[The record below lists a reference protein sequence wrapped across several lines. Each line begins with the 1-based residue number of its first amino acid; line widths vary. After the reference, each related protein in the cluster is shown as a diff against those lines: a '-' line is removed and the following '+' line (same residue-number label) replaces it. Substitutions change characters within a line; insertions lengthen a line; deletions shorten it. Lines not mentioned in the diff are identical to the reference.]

1 LFYYVVL
8 NMSPPM
14 SSQPL
19 PPKEHALFK
28 RIVKCYEQKQFRN
41 GLKFAKQILSNPNF
55 AEHGETLSM
64 KGLILNCIGKKE
76 EALELVK
83 KGLRNDVR
91 SHVCWHVY
99 GLMQRSE
106 RKYDEAI
113 KAFRNAL
120 KIDKEN
126 IQILRDLSMLQ
137 LQMRDLEGFKE
148 TRYHLFKLR
157 PTQRVSWIGFALS
170 LHLTEDYE
178 LAIRVLEDFRKTQNI
193 ETYDIESSEFLLYQN
208 MVYREAGKFEIALY
222 HLESNKDHIYDR
234 RSYLELKG
242 ELLMK
247 LGRNLEASNVYHQLL
262 ARNEDNLDYYNL
274 LEECLNLKTG
284 DDVQDMDAVRR
295 RLYLYDEMIK
305 CYPNALAPHRL
316 PLSFLP
322 AHMIVPRIEVLLK
335 KLLRK
340 GSSPAFAVF
349 RIMYRDSNKAY
360 IYIYI
365 YGFNCA
371 QLWMYICLFC
381 FLFQVSIMENLLMA
395 YVDSLEKCSKFPE
408 ETAVEAPCTL
418 LWLYY
423 YLALHFDYLNNVDS
437 ALMYVN
443 KGIEHTPTLVELY
456 MVKARIYKHAGNM
469 LEAAHWIEEAQS
481 LDTADRY
488 INSKCAKYMLQAGR
502 IEDGIFMCSKFIRE
516 GLSSVESF
524 FEMQYMWF
532 EIECARAYRK
542 AGQYGESLKK
552 CHEVERHFSDIIDDQ
567 YDFHNYCIRRVTICS
582 YIQLL
587 RLEDCLREHR
597 FFFRAAKCALKVY
610 LSIYDSPS
618 DSGTG
623 IDNAAQ
629 NGASSRELRKLH
641 RKQKKQAA
649 KAEQQRLNKVK
660 SNTKSKQDGI
670 ADDCKR
676 QPQISAE
683 KLASTSQPLEDAL
696 VFLRPLIQ
704 LNCTYPQAYFLGFE
718 VYYRKNKPLLML
730 LCIKRAERIDPD
742 NAQLHVCKVK
752 YLKYLQD
759 NQSSI
764 DVVHEVTGEVFPER
778 DAVLDLSDYNAQ
790 YLQAHHNSI
799 RHRLAV
805 AEVMYFLNREKQAE
819 AVEVAIKVE
828 NSMQDVTWKVCR
840 KVLHRL
846 SNRALFGVVDPTIIE
861 NYKIACRKR
870 FPHAAAFF
878 DQSSLSSTLL
888 ANHVSSSSDHD
899 NTSDVNDV
907 VEGLYDLSLP

>member
-1 LFYYVVL
+1 MKPISDSVAGLFCYVVL

-14 SSQPL
+14 SSQQL
-19 PPKEHALFK
+19 PPKEQALFK

-41 GLKFAKQILSNPNF
+41 GLKFTKQILSNPNF

-193 ETYDIESSEFLLYQN
+193 EAYDIESSEFLLYQN

-247 LGRNLEASNVYHQLL
+247 LGRNLEASHVYHQLL

-274 LEECLNLKTG
+274 LEECLNLKTD
-284 DDVQDMDAVRR
+284 DDVQDMEAVRR
-295 RLYLYDEMIK
+295 RLYLYDEVIK

-316 PLSFLP
+316 SLSFLP
-322 AHMIVPRIEVLLK
+322 
-335 KLLRK
+335 
-340 GSSPAFAVF
+340 
-349 RIMYRDSNKAY
+349 
-360 IYIYI
+360 
-365 YGFNCA
+365 
-371 QLWMYICLFC
+371 
-381 FLFQVSIMENLLMA
+381 
-395 YVDSLEKCSKFPE
+395 
-408 ETAVEAPCTL
+408 ETEIEAPCTL

-423 YLALHFDYLNNVDS
+423 YLALHFDYLNKVDN

-456 MVKARIYKHAGNM
+456 MHAGNM
-469 LEAAHWIEEAQS
+469 VEAAHWIEEAQS

-524 FEMQYMWF
+524 SEMQYMWF

-587 RLEDCLREHR
+587 RLEDRLREHQ
-597 FFFRAAKCALKVY
+597 FFFRAAKCALK
-610 LSIYDSPS
+610 
-618 DSGTG
+618 
-623 IDNAAQ
+623 
-629 NGASSRELRKLH
+629 
-641 RKQKKQAA
+641 KKQAA
-649 KAEQQRLNKVK
+649 KAEQQRLNKMK

-670 ADDCKR
+670 VDECKR

-718 VYYRKNKPLLML
+718 VYYRKM
-730 LCIKRAERIDPD
+730 
-742 NAQLHVCKVK
+742 
-752 YLKYLQD
+752 QD

-778 DAVLDLSDYNAQ
+778 DAILDLFDYNAQ
-790 YLQAHHNSI
+790 YLQAYHNSI

-828 NSMQDVTWKVCR
+828 NSMQDVNWKVCR

-861 NYKIACRKR
+861 NYKVACRKR

-878 DQSSLSSTLL
+878 DQSLSSTLL

-899 NTSDVNDV
+899 NASDVNDV
-907 VEGLYDLSLP
+907 TEGLYDLSLP

>member
-1 LFYYVVL
+1 LFCYVVL

-14 SSQPL
+14 SSQQL
-19 PPKEHALFK
+19 PPKEQALFK

-41 GLKFAKQILSNPNF
+41 GLKFTKQILSNPNF

-193 ETYDIESSEFLLYQN
+193 EAYDIESSEFLLYQN

-247 LGRNLEASNVYHQLL
+247 LGRNLEASHVYHQLL

-274 LEECLNLKTG
+274 LEECLNLKTD
-284 DDVQDMDAVRR
+284 DDVQDMEAVRR
-295 RLYLYDEMIK
+295 RLYLYDEVIK

-316 PLSFLP
+316 SLSFLP
-322 AHMIVPRIEVLLK
+322 GMFHFYTHVSHMIVPRMEVLLK

-349 RIMYRDSNKAY
+349 
-360 IYIYI
+360 
-365 YGFNCA
+365 
-371 QLWMYICLFC
+371 
-381 FLFQVSIMENLLMA
+381 IMENLLMA
-395 YVDSLEKCSKFPE
+395 YVDSLEKCSRFPE
-408 ETAVEAPCTL
+408 ETEIEAPCTL

-423 YLALHFDYLNNVDS
+423 YLALHFDYLNKVDN

-469 LEAAHWIEEAQS
+469 VEAAHWIEEAQS

-524 FEMQYMWF
+524 SEMQYMWF

-587 RLEDCLREHR
+587 RLEDRLREHQ

-618 DSGTG
+618 DLGTG

-629 NGASSRELRKLH
+629 NGTSSRELRKLH

-649 KAEQQRLNKVK
+649 KAEQQRLNKMK

-670 ADDCKR
+670 VDECKR

-730 LCIKRAERIDPD
+730 LCIKRAERIDSD
-742 NAQLHVCKVK
+742 NAQLHVCKMK

-778 DAVLDLSDYNAQ
+778 DAILDLFDYNAQ
-790 YLQAHHNSI
+790 YLQAYHNSI

-828 NSMQDVTWKVCR
+828 NSMQDVNWKVCR

-861 NYKIACRKR
+861 NYKVACRKR

-878 DQSSLSSTLL
+878 DQSLSSTLL

-899 NTSDVNDV
+899 NASDVNDV
-907 VEGLYDLSLP
+907 TEGLYDLSLP

>member
-1 LFYYVVL
+1 LPFFVL
-8 NMSPPM
+8 CT
-14 SSQPL
+14 
-19 PPKEHALFK
+19 EI
-28 RIVKCYEQKQFRN
+28 R
-41 GLKFAKQILSNPNF
+41 
-55 AEHGETLSM
+55 
-64 KGLILNCIGKKE
+64 
-76 EALELVK
+76 
-83 KGLRNDVR
+83 
-91 SHVCWHVY
+91 
-99 GLMQRSE
+99 
-106 RKYDEAI
+106 
-113 KAFRNAL
+113 
-120 KIDKEN
+120 
-126 IQILRDLSMLQ
+126 
-137 LQMRDLEGFKE
+137 
-148 TRYHLFKLR
+148 TRH
-157 PTQRVSWIGFALS
+157 
-170 LHLTEDYE
+170 
-178 LAIRVLEDFRKTQNI
+178 
-193 ETYDIESSEFLLYQN
+193 
-208 MVYREAGKFEIALY
+208 
-222 HLESNKDHIYDR
+222 
-234 RSYLELKG
+234 
-242 ELLMK
+242 
-247 LGRNLEASNVYHQLL
+247 
-262 ARNEDNLDYYNL
+262 
-274 LEECLNLKTG
+274 
-284 DDVQDMDAVRR
+284 
-295 RLYLYDEMIK
+295 
-305 CYPNALAPHRL
+305 
-316 PLSFLP
+316 
-322 AHMIVPRIEVLLK
+322 
-335 KLLRK
+335 
-340 GSSPAFAVF
+340 
-349 RIMYRDSNKAY
+349 
-360 IYIYI
+360 IYI

-371 QLWMYICLFC
+371 QLSMYICLFC
-381 FLFQVSIMENLLMA
+381 FLFQVSIMENLLIA

-524 FEMQYMWF
+524 SEMQYMWF

-660 SNTKSKQDGI
+660 SNIKSKQDGI

-676 QPQISAE
+676 QSQISAE

>member
-1 LFYYVVL
+1 
-8 NMSPPM
+8 
-14 SSQPL
+14 
-19 PPKEHALFK
+19 
-28 RIVKCYEQKQFRN
+28 
-41 GLKFAKQILSNPNF
+41 
-55 AEHGETLSM
+55 M

-120 KIDKEN
+120 KID
-126 IQILRDLSMLQ
+126 
-137 LQMRDLEGFKE
+137 KE

-247 LGRNLEASNVYHQLL
+247 LGRNLEASHVYHQLL

-284 DDVQDMDAVRR
+284 DDVQDMDAVKR

-316 PLSFLP
+316 SLSFLP
-322 AHMIVPRIEVLLK
+322 
-335 KLLRK
+335 
-340 GSSPAFAVF
+340 
-349 RIMYRDSNKAY
+349 
-360 IYIYI
+360 
-365 YGFNCA
+365 
-371 QLWMYICLFC
+371 
-381 FLFQVSIMENLLMA
+381 
-395 YVDSLEKCSKFPE
+395 

-456 MVKARIYKHAGNM
+456 MHAGNM

-524 FEMQYMWF
+524 SEMQYMWF
-532 EIECARAYRK
+532 EIECARAYRR

-597 FFFRAAKCALKVY
+597 FFFRAAKCALK
-610 LSIYDSPS
+610 
-618 DSGTG
+618 
-623 IDNAAQ
+623 
-629 NGASSRELRKLH
+629 
-641 RKQKKQAA
+641 KKQAA

-660 SNTKSKQDGI
+660 SNIKSKQDGI

-718 VYYRKNKPLLML
+718 VYYRKM
-730 LCIKRAERIDPD
+730 
-742 NAQLHVCKVK
+742 
-752 YLKYLQD
+752 QD

>member
-1 LFYYVVL
+1 LLKCIMLHTPLSDSAAGLFYFVVL

-247 LGRNLEASNVYHQLL
+247 LGRNLEASHVYHQLL

-284 DDVQDMDAVRR
+284 TVECVSDDVQDMDAVKR

-316 PLSFLP
+316 SLSFLP

-340 GSSPAFAVF
+340 GSSPAFAV
-349 RIMYRDSNKAY
+349 
-360 IYIYI
+360 
-365 YGFNCA
+365 
-371 QLWMYICLFC
+371 
-381 FLFQVSIMENLLMA
+381 SIMENLLIA
-395 YVDSLEKCSKFPE
+395 YVDSLEKCSRFPE

-502 IEDGIFMCSKFIRE
+502 IEDGIFMCSKFIRVKRLELNFFAIE

-524 FEMQYMWF
+524 SEMQYMWF

-660 SNTKSKQDGI
+660 SNIKSKQDGI